1 VLLAWIDVEVVM
13 GKCEGDQVG
22 DGVQRGVRKLR
33 REAKRRHKSKIWV
46 QDVEDV

>member
-1 VLLAWIDVEVVM
+1 MLLAWIDVEVVM

-22 DGVQRGVRKLR
+22 DRVQQGVRKLR
-33 REAKRRHKSKIWV
+33 REAKRHKSKIWV